1 MMKNVEWIPKQQFRE
16 PEEQL
21 DQMKKEIGEG

>member
-1 MMKNVEWIPKQQFRE
+1 MKNVVSIPKKQFRE

>member
-1 MMKNVEWIPKQQFRE
+1 MMTNVGSIPKKQFRE